1 MKNIQLLDCTLRD
14 GGYIT
19 KWQFKDNVIAN
30 ITDELINANI
40 DYIEIGYL
48 NNKGQSK
55 DSTQF
60 QSIDQVIP
68 YLPKQRKNSM
78 IIAMADVLQ
87 FRPEDL
93 TPYSGQSIEA
103 IRVVFYKHQ
112 ISDAFLLGK
121 AVKNAGYKLFM
132 QPMVTIDYS
141 VKEYT
146 ALVARLADIEPHG
159 LSIVDSFGY
168 MMKEDVRQYFAIL
181 DNYLP
186 PKTMIGFHSHNNM
199 NMAFITA
206 QDIFDYTTERT
217 LVIDSSLYGIGRGAG
232 NLHTEL
238 IAHYYNTL
246 LGKKYDLSR
255 ILSLIGKYILPIQNE
270 KTWGYSPYLLI
281 TGLYHCHPNFACYL
295 LEEYPDISIEDFEN
309 YIKAIPY
316 EMRTKCKKEYVL
328 GLWNHLHN
336 G

>member
-19 KWQFKDNVIAN
+19 KWQFKDRTIAN
-30 ITDELINANI
+30 ITEELVNANI

-48 NNKGQSK
+48 NNQGQQK

-60 QSIDQVIP
+60 LSIDHIIP
-68 YLPKQRKNSM
+68 YLPGIQKNSM
-78 IIAMADVLQ
+78 IIAMADVHQ

-93 TPYSGQSIEA
+93 TMYNGQSIEA

-112 ISDAFLLGK
+112 VDEAFLLGK
-121 AVKNAGYKLFM
+121 AIKDAGYKLFM

-141 VKEYT
+141 IAEYT
-146 ALVARLADIEPHG
+146 TLVAQLAVIKPYC

-181 DNYLP
+181 DSHLP
-186 PKTMIGFHSHNNM
+186 PETMIGFHSHNNM
-199 NMAFITA
+199 NMAFIIA
-206 QDIFDYTTERT
+206 QDIFEYSTDRT
-217 LVIDSSLYGIGRGAG
+217 LIIDSSLYGIGRGAG
-232 NLHTEL
+232 NLQTEL
-238 IAHYYNTL
+238 IANYYNTFL
-246 LGKKYDLSR
+246 REKYDLSR
-255 ILSLIGKYILPIQNE
+255 ILSLIGKYILPIQKE
-270 KTWGYSPYLLI
+270 KTWGYSPYMLI

-295 LEEYPDISIEDFEN
+295 LEDYPEISIEDFEQ

-328 GLWNHLHN
+328 EIWNRLN
-336 G
+336 NT